1 MSNINLS
8 KYIAG
13 FFFLAIT
20 VGLAKFT
27 WDQWNIQNTP
37 CDDEDCD
44 KPTISWTV
52 GLAFTIVFGILSLV
66 LLSRVYI
73 DIKEYRKKCKSPY
86 SKYNYH
92 SHSRSQW

>member
-1 MSNINLS
+1 MSDINLS
-8 KYIAG
+8 NYIPVI
-13 FFFLAIT
+13 FFLAST
-20 VGLAKFT
+20 VGFAKFT

-52 GLAFTIVFGILSLV
+52 GLAFTIVFGILLLV
-66 LLSRVYI
+66 FLSKGYI

-92 SHSRSQW
+92 YRSQW